1 MRRIVLESGILEC
14 KDQEWPKPDKI
25 GKQELVVRVGTR
37 EVSLQTSKIG
47 SYAEVQKTK
56 DPSGL
61 TVFFYLVQDLKCFV
75 FSLVN
80 LHFRVRLS
88 TCRSSPSDIPITV
101 IPINITYQILSGA
114 GSHCRAYIDFDLISR
129 ACSREVRWGR

>member
-1 MRRIVLESGILEC
+1 VSQSVIDEMRRVVLESGILEC
-14 KDQEWPKPDKI
+14 KDTEWPKPDKI
-25 GKQELVVRVGTR
+25 GKQELVVRVGGK

-56 DPSGL
+56 DPAGL

-80 LHFRVRLS
+80 LHFRVRLPAL
-88 TCRSSPSDIPITV
+88 RSSPSDPLQSSKL
-101 IPINITYQILSGA
+101 NIKLAQGLA
-114 GSHCRAYIDFDLISR
+114 NMDLDLQSR
-129 ACSREVRWGR
+129 VCSRVVRWGR